1 MPELNPDVN
10 QLIIDN
16 LSAPDIG
23 IRDLMNK
30 DIKRIIEENEDY
42 FDLNREFNRYLIKF
56 LYKEINKNKDEDKMK
71 IIII

>member
-56 LYKEINKNKDEDKMK
+56 VYKEINKNKDEDKMK

>member
-10 QLIIDN
+10 QLFIDN

-56 LYKEINKNKDEDKMK
+56 VYKEINKNKDEDKMK